1 MAESETSKSA
11 NILYRPVGLISST
24 VGGLLAGIVFK
35 QVGRRA
41 APDKQ
46 SHAPTALDKQYP
58 LKEILFA
65 AALEGVIYSVTKT
78 VIDRGGAR
86 LFERWTGKWPGS

>member
-11 NILYRPVGLISST
+11 KILYRPVGLISST
-24 VGGLLAGIVFK
+24 VGGLLAGIVLK
-35 QVGRRA
+35 QVWRQA
-41 APDKQ
+41 APDEQ

-65 AALEGVIYSVTKT
+65 AAVEGVIYSVVKT
-78 VIDRGGAR
+78 VIDRGGAH